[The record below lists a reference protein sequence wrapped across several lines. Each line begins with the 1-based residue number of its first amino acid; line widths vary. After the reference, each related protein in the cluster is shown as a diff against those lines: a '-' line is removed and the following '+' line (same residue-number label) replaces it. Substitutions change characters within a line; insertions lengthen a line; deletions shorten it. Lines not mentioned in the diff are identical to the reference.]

1 MTFNFKTISI
11 MALTS
16 IALSGCLSA
25 EQMERAKVQTQI
37 KKEQREEAKRAK
49 LEAQQKEFE
58 ALKAEEKAY
67 RETIAKTRPIC
78 QSKSECDSKME
89 AAYLWVSKN
98 ADYRIRSSNSVMIET
113 YGPLHADGD
122 VAMTVEKTALG
133 GGKYA
138 LVTKMWCN
146 PRGVINKHPTPMNT
160 CKVNLLQ
167 KIVEFNNY
175 VNSY

>member
-1 MTFNFKTISI
+1 

-78 QSKSECDSKME
+78 K
-89 AAYLWVSKN
+89 L
-98 ADYRIRSSNSVMIET
+98 
-113 YGPLHADGD
+113 
-122 VAMTVEKTALG
+122 
-133 GGKYA
+133 
-138 LVTKMWCN
+138 
-146 PRGVINKHPTPMNT
+146 
-160 CKVNLLQ
+160 
-167 KIVEFNNY
+167 
-175 VNSY
+175 